1 MINIPYFKKVVKSNI
16 GLWAIITLA
25 LCAFMGVMVLVF
37 TPDTMG
43 AMGGLFNPI
52 NSTLIGFMASSFYAM
67 MAIIFPMIYSIIV
80 GNNLVAKKVDDGS
93 MASYLSTPVPRR
105 KIIMSNAL
113 YLGLSMLIMWIVV
126 TVFGIVLASIAQ
138 PDALDIEK
146 FILLNSGAFLF
157 QLAISGICFASSCIF
172 NRSKNSLLLGA
183 GLPLGFFVLSLLV
196 KMADSLE
203 FLKYITLTSLYDT
216 GAILTGGTFIPQFI
230 ILGVIAVT
238 LYVCGII
245 YFNKKNLPL

>member
-25 LCAFMGVMVLVF
+25 LCAFMCVMVLVF

-52 NSTLIGFMASSFYAM
+52 ASSLVGFMASSFYAM
-67 MAIIFPMIYSIIV
+67 MAIIFPMIYSIIA

-93 MASYLSTPVPRR
+93 MAGYLSTPVPRI
-105 KIIMSNAL
+105 KIIASNAL
-113 YLGLSMLIMWIVV
+113 FLSVSMLAMWLVV
-126 TVFGIVLASIAQ
+126 TVLGIVLANMAQ
-138 PDALDIEK
+138 PDALDTEK
-146 FILLNSGAFLF
+146 FILLNLGAFLF
-157 QLAISGICFASSCIF
+157 QLAISGICFASSCVF

-183 GLPLGFFVLSLLV
+183 GLPLGFFVISLLV
-196 KMADSLE
+196 KMAESLE
-203 FLKYITLTSLYDT
+203 FLKYFSLTSLYDT
-216 GAILTGGTFIPQFI
+216 SAILTGGTFIPQFI
-230 ILGVIAVT
+230 ILGVIAVA
-238 LYVCGII
+238 LYAFGII

>member
-1 MINIPYFKKVVKSNI
+1 MINIPYFKKIAKSNI
-16 GLWAIITLA
+16 GLWSIITLA

-43 AMGGLFNPI
+43 AVGGFLNPV
-52 NSTLIGFMASSFYAM
+52 SSSLIGFMASSFYAM
-67 MAIIFPMIYSIIV
+67 MAIIFPMVYSIIV

-93 MASYLSTPVPRR
+93 MVGYLSTPVPRI
-105 KIIMSNAL
+105 KIISGSAL
-113 YLGLSMLIMWIVV
+113 YLSLSMLAMWIVV

-138 PDALDIEK
+138 PDALDTEK
-146 FILLNSGAFLF
+146 FILLNLGAFLF
-157 QLAISGICFASSCIF
+157 QFAVSGICFASSCIF
-172 NRSKNSLLLGA
+172 NRSKDSLLLGA
-183 GLPLGFFVLSLLV
+183 GIPLGFFVISLLV

-216 GAILTGGTFIPQFI
+216 TAILTGGTFIPQFI
-230 ILGVIAVT
+230 ILGVIAFT
-238 LYVCGII
+238 LYAFGIA

>member
-1 MINIPYFKKVVKSNI
+1 MINVPYFKKVVKSNI
-16 GLWAIITLA
+16 GLLAIITLA

-52 NSTLIGFMASSFYAM
+52 NSSLIGFMASSFYAM

-113 YLGLSMLIMWIVV
+113 YLAMSMLIMWLIV
-126 TVFGIVLASIAQ
+126 TVFGIILASVTQ
-138 PDALDIEK
+138 PNALDIEK
-146 FILLNSGAFLF
+146 FILLNLGAFLF

-172 NRSKNSLLLGA
+172 NRSKHSLLLGA
-183 GLPLGFFVLSLLV
+183 GLPLGFFIISLLV
-196 KMADSLE
+196 KMADSLK

-216 GAILTGGTFIPQFI
+216 SAILTGGTFIPQFI
-230 ILGVIAVT
+230 VLGVIAVA
-238 LYVCGII
+238 LYTFGII

>member
-1 MINIPYFKKVVKSNI
+1 MINVPYFKKIVKSNI
-16 GLWAIITLA
+16 GLWGIITLA

-52 NSTLIGFMASSFYAM
+52 NSSLIGFMASSFYAM

-80 GNNLVAKKVDDGS
+80 GNNLVAKKIDDGS
-93 MASYLSTPVPRR
+93 MAGYLSTPVPRR

-113 YLGLSMLIMWIVV
+113 YLAVSMLAMWLVV
-126 TVFGIVLASIAQ
+126 TVFGILLADVVQ

-146 FILLNSGAFLF
+146 FILLNLGAFLLQF
-157 QLAISGICFASSCIF
+157 AISGICFASSCIF
-172 NRSKNSLLLGA
+172 NRSKHSLLLGA

-196 KMADSLE
+196 KTADSLK

-216 GAILTGGTFIPQFI
+216 SAILTGGTFVPQFI
-230 ILGVIAVT
+230 LLGVLSVGLYAFAIA
-238 LYVCGII
+238 

>member
-1 MINIPYFKKVVKSNI
+1 MINVPYFKKVVKSNI

-52 NSTLIGFMASSFYAM
+52 NSSLIGFMASSFYAM

-93 MASYLSTPVPRR
+93 MAGYLSTPVPRK
-105 KIIMSNAL
+105 KIILSNAL
-113 YLGLSMLIMWIVV
+113 YLAISMLVMWLVV
-126 TVFGIVLASIAQ
+126 TIFGIVLANVAQ
-138 PDALDIEK
+138 PDALNIEK
-146 FILLNSGAFLF
+146 FILLNLGAFLF
-157 QLAISGICFASSCIF
+157 QFAISGICFASSCIF

-196 KMADSLE
+196 KMADSLT

-216 GAILTGGTFIPQFI
+216 SAILTGGTFIPQFI
-230 ILGVIAVT
+230 VLGIIAVA
-238 LYVCGII
+238 LYAFGIA

>member
-1 MINIPYFKKVVKSNI
+1 MINIPYFKKVAKSNI

-43 AMGGLFNPI
+43 AMGGLFNPV
-52 NSTLIGFMASSFYAM
+52 NSSLIGFMASSFYAM
-67 MAIIFPMIYSIIV
+67 MAIIFPMVYSIIV

-93 MASYLSTPVPRR
+93 MAGYLSTPVPRI
-105 KIIMSNAL
+105 KIISSNAL
-113 YLGLSMLIMWIVV
+113 YLSLSMLAMWIVV
-126 TVFGIVLASIAQ
+126 TVFGAVLANTTQ
-138 PDALDIEK
+138 PDALDMEK
-146 FILLNSGAFLF
+146 FILLNLGAFLF

-196 KMADSLE
+196 KMADSLS
-203 FLKYITLTSLYDT
+203 FLKYFTLTSLYDT
-216 GAILTGGTFIPQFI
+216 SAVLTGGTFVPQFV
-230 ILGVIAVT
+230 ILGIIAAV
-238 LYVCGII
+238 LYAFGIA

>member
-1 MINIPYFKKVVKSNI
+1 MINIPYFKKIVKSNI
-16 GLWAIITLA
+16 GLWGIITLA
-25 LCAFMGVMVLVF
+25 LCAFMSVMVLVF

-93 MASYLSTPVPRR
+93 MAGYLSTPVPRR

-113 YLGLSMLIMWIVV
+113 YLSLSMLIMWIVV

-146 FILLNSGAFLF
+146 FILLNLGAFLF
-157 QLAISGICFASSCIF
+157 QLAISGICFSSSCIF

-196 KMADSLE
+196 KMADSLK

-216 GAILTGGTFIPQFI
+216 SAILTGGTFIPQFI
-230 ILGVIAVT
+230 ILGVIAAL
-238 LYVCGII
+238 LYAFGIV

>member
-1 MINIPYFKKVVKSNI
+1 MNIPYFKKVVKSNI

-43 AMGGLFNPI
+43 VMGGLLNPI
-52 NSTLIGFMASSFYAM
+52 NSSLVGFMASSFYAM
-67 MAIIFPMIYSIIV
+67 MAIIFPMVYSIIV
-80 GNNLVAKKVDDGS
+80 GNHLVAKKVDDGS
-93 MASYLSTPVPRR
+93 MAGYLSTPVPRI
-105 KIIMSNAL
+105 KIIVSSAL
-113 YLGLSMLIMWIVV
+113 YLAISMLAMWLIV
-126 TVFGIVLASIAQ
+126 TVFGIFLASIAQ

-146 FILLNSGAFLF
+146 FILLNVGAFLF
-157 QLAISGICFASSCIF
+157 QFAISGICFASSCIF

-196 KMADSLE
+196 KMADSLA

-216 GAILTGGTFIPQFI
+216 NAILTGGTFIPQFI
-230 ILGVIAVT
+230 ILGVIGAI
-238 LYVCGII
+238 LYTFGIA
-245 YFNKKNLPL
+245 YFHKKNLPL